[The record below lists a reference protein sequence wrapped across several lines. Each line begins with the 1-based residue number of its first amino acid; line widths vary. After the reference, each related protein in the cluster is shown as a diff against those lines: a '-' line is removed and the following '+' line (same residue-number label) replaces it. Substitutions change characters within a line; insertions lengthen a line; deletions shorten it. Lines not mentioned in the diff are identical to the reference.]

1 MVLIV
6 YRMDDTMSSST
17 AIRTAVISTVAAV
30 GIALSATAATA
41 APSGTN
47 WDAIAQCESG
57 GNWSINTGNGYY
69 GGLQFLTSTWL
80 GAGGGKYAPR
90 ADLATREQQIAIA
103 STLSLSNW
111 ECKWAA
117 GNNTPAKPQKA
128 PQAPVKSTPKP
139 PAPKE
144 TTKTHKTPSKP
155 AAPAAK
161 APVST
166 GSAKYTVKD
175 GDFLTKIA
183 AKYGTSWDAIYA
195 QNKSVIGSD
204 PNLIIPGQVLT
215 IK

>member
-1 MVLIV
+1 
-6 YRMDDTMSSST
+6 MSSST
-17 AIRTAVISTVAAV
+17 AIRTAVISTVAAA
-30 GIALSATAATA
+30 GIAFSAISANA
-41 APSGTN
+41 APAGTN

-57 GNWSINTGNGYY
+57 QNWSINTGNGYY

-128 PQAPVKSTPKP
+128 PQAPVKSQPKTSTPKSTP
-139 PAPKE
+139 KAP
-144 TTKTHKTPSKP
+144 TAPSKP
-155 AAPAAK
+155 SAPA
-161 APVST
+161 VQ
-166 GSAKYTVKD
+166 SAGKYTVKS

-183 AKYGTSWDAIYA
+183 AKYGISWDDVYA
-195 QNKSVIGSD
+195 QNKSVIGAD
-204 PNLIIPGQVLT
+204 PDLIFPGQVLN